1 LFFKNPLKILIKN
14 ITHLR
19 LKQKMLT
26 VDQVLKS
33 VSDWGSLA
41 LFKGI
46 ASVGE
51 GEDLSAMSLTKLKLS
66 RKGYYSRL
74 RQLLDTEL
82 VERNN
87 GRYKLTTL
95 GKIVYEYYIKIDNL
109 LKQDYYKLK
118 AIDAIE
124 KSDDLGVV
132 ERVEAIDNL
141 IRDKKLKAIL
151 VK

>member
-1 LFFKNPLKILIKN
+1 
-14 ITHLR
+14 
-19 LKQKMLT
+19 MLT

-41 LFKGI
+41 LLRSI
-46 ASVGE
+46 ASVEE
-51 GEDLSAMSLTKLKLS
+51 GEDLSVMSLTKLRLS
-66 RKGYYSRL
+66 RRAYYSRL

-87 GRYKLTTL
+87 GRYKLTSL
-95 GKIVYEYYIKIDNL
+95 GKIVYDYYMKIENVL
-109 LKQDYYKLK
+109 EEDYYKLK

-124 KSDDLGVV
+124 KAEDLGMV

-141 IRDKKLKAIL
+141 ITDKKLRAIL
-151 VK
+151 VR

>member
-1 LFFKNPLKILIKN
+1 
-14 ITHLR
+14 
-19 LKQKMLT
+19 MLT

-41 LFKGI
+41 LFKSI

-51 GEDLSAMSLTKLKLS
+51 GEDLSAMSLTRLKLS
-66 RKGYYSRL
+66 RRGYYSRL
-74 RQLLDTEL
+74 RLLLDTEL

-87 GRYKLTTL
+87 GRYKLTSL
-95 GKIVYEYYIKIDNL
+95 GKIVYEYYIIIENL

-118 AIDAIE
+118 AIDAID
-124 KSDDLGVV
+124 KSNDLGLV
-132 ERVEAIDNL
+132 ERAEAINNL
-141 IRDKKLKAIL
+141 IKDKKLQDIL

>member
-1 LFFKNPLKILIKN
+1 
-14 ITHLR
+14 
-19 LKQKMLT
+19 MLT

-41 LFKGI
+41 LLRSI
-46 ASVGE
+46 ASVEE

-66 RKGYYSRL
+66 RRAYYSRL

-82 VERNN
+82 IERNG
-87 GRYKLTTL
+87 GRYKLTSL
-95 GKIVYEYYIKIDNL
+95 GKIVYDYYRKIENVL
-109 LKQDYYKLK
+109 EQDYYKLK

-124 KSDDLGVV
+124 KAEDLGVI

-141 IRDKKLKAIL
+141 ITDKKLKAIL
-151 VK
+151 VR

>member
-1 LFFKNPLKILIKN
+1 
-14 ITHLR
+14 
-19 LKQKMLT
+19 MLT

-41 LFKGI
+41 LFKSI

-66 RKGYYSRL
+66 RRAYYSRL

-82 VERNN
+82 VERTS
-87 GRYKLTTL
+87 GRYKLTSL
-95 GKIVYEYYIKIDNL
+95 GKIVYEYYMKIENL
-109 LKQDYYKLK
+109 LEQDYYKLK

-124 KSDDLGVV
+124 KSDDLGLV
-132 ERVEAIDNL
+132 ERVEAINNL
-141 IRDKKLKAIL
+141 IEDKKLKAIL
-151 VK
+151 VR

>member
-1 LFFKNPLKILIKN
+1 
-14 ITHLR
+14 
-19 LKQKMLT
+19 MLT

-41 LFKGI
+41 LLRSI
-46 ASVGE
+46 ASIEE
-51 GEDLSAMSLTKLKLS
+51 GEDLSVMSLTKLRLS
-66 RKGYYSRL
+66 RRAYYSRL

-87 GRYKLTTL
+87 GKYKLTSL
-95 GKIVYEYYIKIDNL
+95 GKIVYDYYRKIENVL
-109 LKQDYYKLK
+109 EQDYYKLK
-118 AIDAIE
+118 AIDAID

-141 IRDKKLKAIL
+141 ITDKKLKAIL
-151 VK
+151 VR

>member
-1 LFFKNPLKILIKN
+1 
-14 ITHLR
+14 
-19 LKQKMLT
+19 MLT

-41 LFKGI
+41 LLRSI
-46 ASVGE
+46 VSVGE

-66 RKGYYSRL
+66 RRAYYSRL

-87 GRYKLTTL
+87 GRYKLTSL
-95 GKIVYEYYIKIDNL
+95 GKIVYGYYMKIENL

-118 AIDAIE
+118 AIDAID
-124 KSDDLGVV
+124 KSDDLGAV
-132 ERVEAIDNL
+132 ERVDAINNL
-141 IRDKKLKAIL
+141 IEDKKLKAIL
-151 VK
+151 VR

>member
-1 LFFKNPLKILIKN
+1 
-14 ITHLR
+14 
-19 LKQKMLT
+19 MLT

-41 LFKGI
+41 LLRSI
-46 ASVGE
+46 VSVGE

-66 RKGYYSRL
+66 RRGYYCRL

-87 GRYKLTTL
+87 GRYKLTSL
-95 GKIVYEYYIKIDNL
+95 GKIVYDYYMKIENL
-109 LKQDYYKLK
+109 LEQDYYKLK

-124 KSDDLGVV
+124 KSDDLGLV
-132 ERVEAIDNL
+132 ERVEAITNL
-141 IRDKKLKAIL
+141 IEDKKLKAIL
-151 VK
+151 VR

>member
-1 LFFKNPLKILIKN
+1 
-14 ITHLR
+14 
-19 LKQKMLT
+19 MLT

-41 LFKGI
+41 LFKSI

-51 GEDLSAMSLTKLKLS
+51 GEDLSAMSLTRLKLS
-66 RKGYYSRL
+66 RRGYYSRL
-74 RQLLDTEL
+74 RLLLDTEL

-87 GRYKLTTL
+87 GRYKLTSL
-95 GKIVYEYYIKIDNL
+95 GKIVYEYYIIIENL

-118 AIDAIE
+118 AIDAID
-124 KSDDLGVV
+124 KSNDLGLV
-132 ERVEAIDNL
+132 ERAEAINNL
-141 IRDKKLKAIL
+141 IKDKKLQEIL

>member
-1 LFFKNPLKILIKN
+1 
-14 ITHLR
+14 
-19 LKQKMLT
+19 MLT

-41 LFKGI
+41 LLRSI
-46 ASVGE
+46 ALVEE
-51 GEDLSAMSLTKLKLS
+51 GEDLSVMSLTKLRLS
-66 RKGYYSRL
+66 RRAYYSRL

-87 GRYKLTTL
+87 GKYKLTSL
-95 GKIVYEYYIKIDNL
+95 GKIVYDYYRKIENVL
-109 LKQDYYKLK
+109 EQDYYKLK

-124 KSDDLGVV
+124 KAEDLGVV

-141 IRDKKLKAIL
+141 ITDKKLKAIL
-151 VK
+151 VR

>member
-1 LFFKNPLKILIKN
+1 
-14 ITHLR
+14 
-19 LKQKMLT
+19 MLT

-41 LFKGI
+41 LFKSI

-51 GEDLSAMSLTKLKLS
+51 GEDLSAMSLTRLKLS
-66 RKGYYSRL
+66 RRGYYGRL
-74 RQLLDTEL
+74 RLLLDTEL

-87 GRYKLTTL
+87 GRYKLTSL
-95 GKIVYEYYIKIDNL
+95 GKIVYEYYIIIENL

-118 AIDAIE
+118 AIDAID
-124 KSDDLGVV
+124 KSNDLGQV
-132 ERVEAIDNL
+132 ERAEAINNL
-141 IRDKKLKAIL
+141 IKDKKLQEIL

>member
-1 LFFKNPLKILIKN
+1 
-14 ITHLR
+14 
-19 LKQKMLT
+19 MLT

-41 LFKGI
+41 LFKSI

-51 GEDLSAMSLTKLKLS
+51 GEDLSAMSLTRLKLS
-66 RKGYYSRL
+66 RRGYYSRL
-74 RQLLDTEL
+74 RLLLDTEL

-87 GRYKLTTL
+87 GRYKLTSL
-95 GKIVYEYYIKIDNL
+95 GKIVYEYYIIIENL

-118 AIDAIE
+118 AIDAID
-124 KSDDLGVV
+124 KSNDLGQV
-132 ERVEAIDNL
+132 ERAEAINNL
-141 IRDKKLKAIL
+141 IKDKKLQEIL

>member
-1 LFFKNPLKILIKN
+1 
-14 ITHLR
+14 
-19 LKQKMLT
+19 MLT

-41 LFKGI
+41 LLRSI
-46 ASVGE
+46 ASIEE

-66 RKGYYSRL
+66 RRAYYSRL

-87 GRYKLTTL
+87 GRYKLTSL
-95 GKIVYEYYIKIDNL
+95 GKIVYDYYKKIENVL
-109 LKQDYYKLK
+109 EQDYYKLK

-124 KSDDLGVV
+124 KAEDLGLVQ
-132 ERVEAIDNL
+132 RVEAIDNL
-141 IRDKKLKAIL
+141 ITDKKLKAIL
-151 VK
+151 VR

>member
-1 LFFKNPLKILIKN
+1 
-14 ITHLR
+14 
-19 LKQKMLT
+19 MLT

-41 LFKGI
+41 LLRSI
-46 ASVGE
+46 ASIEE
-51 GEDLSAMSLTKLKLS
+51 GEDLSVMSLTKLRLS
-66 RKGYYSRL
+66 RRAYYSRL

-87 GRYKLTTL
+87 GRYKLTSL
-95 GKIVYEYYIKIDNL
+95 GKIVYDYYRKIENVL
-109 LKQDYYKLK
+109 EQDYYKLK
-118 AIDAIE
+118 AIDAID

-141 IRDKKLKAIL
+141 ITDKKLKAIL
-151 VK
+151 VR

>member
-1 LFFKNPLKILIKN
+1 
-14 ITHLR
+14 
-19 LKQKMLT
+19 MLT

-41 LFKGI
+41 LLRSI
-46 ASVGE
+46 ASVEE

-66 RKGYYSRL
+66 RRAYYSRL

-82 VERNN
+82 IERNG
-87 GRYKLTTL
+87 GRYKLTSL
-95 GKIVYEYYIKIDNL
+95 GKIVYDYYRKIENVL
-109 LKQDYYKLK
+109 EQDYYKLK

-124 KSDDLGVV
+124 KAEDLGVV

-141 IRDKKLKAIL
+141 ITDKKLKAIL
-151 VK
+151 VR